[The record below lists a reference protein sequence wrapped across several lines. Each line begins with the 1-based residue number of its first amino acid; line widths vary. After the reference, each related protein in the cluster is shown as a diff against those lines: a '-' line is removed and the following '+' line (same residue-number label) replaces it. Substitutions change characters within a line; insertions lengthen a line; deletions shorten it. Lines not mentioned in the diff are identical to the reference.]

1 MIILSAKDITKTY
14 GVDTILDNISFH
26 VNRGDRIGIV
36 GANGAGKTTL
46 LNILSGE
53 LTADSGQFFV
63 SQDATIGYLKQKNHF
78 DSEATVI
85 EEVEKIFEP
94 IKAMEK
100 ELADLSVQISE
111 MGAQAGCVMDK
122 YARLQD
128 TFANEGGYS
137 YKSEMTGILNSM
149 AFGEEYYDKKISTLS
164 GGERTRLAL
173 ACLLLEKPD
182 ILFLDEPTNHLDI
195 GTLRWLEQYLK
206 GYK

>member
-1 MIILSAKDITKTY
+1 MTDYDYSISKRYNKTY

-85 EEVEKIFEP
+85 EEVEKI
-94 IKAMEK
+94 
-100 ELADLSVQISE
+100 LS
-111 MGAQAGCVMDK
+111 
-122 YARLQD
+122 RLKTWRRNLR
-128 TFANEGGYS
+128 TF
-137 YKSEMTGILNSM
+137 L
-149 AFGEEYYDKKISTLS
+149 
-164 GGERTRLAL
+164 
-173 ACLLLEKPD
+173 
-182 ILFLDEPTNHLDI
+182 
-195 GTLRWLEQYLK
+195 
-206 GYK
+206 